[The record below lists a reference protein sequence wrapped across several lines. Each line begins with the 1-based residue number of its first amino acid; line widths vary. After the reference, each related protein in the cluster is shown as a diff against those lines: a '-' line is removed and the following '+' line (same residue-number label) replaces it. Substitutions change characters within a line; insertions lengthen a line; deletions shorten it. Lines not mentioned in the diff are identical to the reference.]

1 MLIGSVLNYTLFSN
15 KNGLTV
21 LSSQGL
27 GLFSKPV
34 EFLQTH
40 KKLERDM
47 PNLNVFKSNK
57 LTRVFL
63 IFFGAVAA
71 SITCVSP
78 ASADE
83 TVSVNETTLYRDFQ
97 VYSAGGSYEINAVPI
112 GGSPVDPVVHLY
124 RGTSRDGYDF
134 YGATV
139 SGDFLAVDDDGGGGL
154 TAYLSGT
161 LGSGLDNYV
170 IRVSSFAYWASQ
182 VREYPSAPY
191 TTATPTESYT
201 LSYTGFS
208 SGTAPAP
215 APVYVRQTS
224 NLLFEQSL
232 YASDT
237 LSDPDGQLR
246 KTVDQIM
253 NKYGSLIK

>member
-1 MLIGSVLNYTLFSN
+1 MLNLNIL
-15 KNGLTV
+15 KKK
-21 LSSQGL
+21 
-27 GLFSKPV
+27 KPV
-34 EFLQTH
+34 RIFAMFLGV
-40 KKLERDM
+40 L
-47 PNLNVFKSNK
+47 
-57 LTRVFL
+57 
-63 IFFGAVAA
+63 AA
-71 SITCVSP
+71 STICVNP

-83 TVSVNETTLYRDFQ
+83 TVSVNGTTLYRDFQ
-97 VYSAGGSYEINAVPI
+97 VYSGGGSYVITAVPI
-112 GGSPVDPVVHLY
+112 GNSPVDPVVHLY
-124 RGTSRDGYDF
+124 RGTSRAGYDF
-134 YGATV
+134 YSATV

-170 IRVSSFAYWASQ
+170 IRVSSYAYWVSDITLS
-182 VREYPSAPY
+182 YPSGSY

-215 APVYVRQTS
+215 KLAPTVSLRKSTGLTFY
-224 NLLFEQSL
+224 QSL
-232 YASDT
+232 YSSDT

-246 KTVDQIM
+246 ATVDQVM

>member
-1 MLIGSVLNYTLFSN
+1 MLNLNIL
-15 KNGLTV
+15 KKK
-21 LSSQGL
+21 
-27 GLFSKPV
+27 KPV
-34 EFLQTH
+34 RIFAMFLGV
-40 KKLERDM
+40 L
-47 PNLNVFKSNK
+47 
-57 LTRVFL
+57 
-63 IFFGAVAA
+63 AA
-71 SITCVSP
+71 STICVNP

-83 TVSVNETTLYRDFQ
+83 TVSVNGTTLYRDFQ
-97 VYSAGGSYEINAVPI
+97 VYSGGGSYVITAVPI

-124 RGTSRDGYDF
+124 RGTSRAGYDF
-134 YGATV
+134 YSATV
-139 SGDFLAVDDDGGGGL
+139 SGDFLARDDDGGGGL

-182 VREYPSAPY
+182 VYTYPALPY

-215 APVYVRQTS
+215 APAPVYVRQTS
-224 NLLFEQSL
+224 NLTFAQSL

-237 LSDPDGQLR
+237 LSDEDGELR

>member
-1 MLIGSVLNYTLFSN
+1 MLNLNIL
-15 KNGLTV
+15 KKK
-21 LSSQGL
+21 
-27 GLFSKPV
+27 KPV
-34 EFLQTH
+34 RIFAMFLGV
-40 KKLERDM
+40 L
-47 PNLNVFKSNK
+47 
-57 LTRVFL
+57 
-63 IFFGAVAA
+63 AA
-71 SITCVSP
+71 STICVNP

-83 TVSVNETTLYRDFQ
+83 TVSVNGTTLYRDFQ
-97 VYSAGGSYEINAVPI
+97 VHSGGGSYVITAAPI

-124 RGTSRDGYDF
+124 RGTSRAGYDF
-134 YGATV
+134 YSATV
-139 SGDFLAVDDDGGGGL
+139 SGDFLARDDDGGGGL

-170 IRVSSFAYWASQ
+170 IRVSSFAYWTSQ
-182 VREYPSAPY
+182 VNTYPSLPY

-215 APVYVRQTS
+215 APAPAPVYVRQTS
-224 NLLFEQSL
+224 NLTFAQSL

-237 LSDPDGQLR
+237 LSDEDGELR

-253 NKYGSLIK
+253 AKYGSLIK

>member
-1 MLIGSVLNYTLFSN
+1 MLNLNIL
-15 KNGLTV
+15 KKK
-21 LSSQGL
+21 
-27 GLFSKPV
+27 KPV
-34 EFLQTH
+34 RIFAMFLGV
-40 KKLERDM
+40 L
-47 PNLNVFKSNK
+47 
-57 LTRVFL
+57 
-63 IFFGAVAA
+63 AA
-71 SITCVSP
+71 STICVNP

-83 TVSVNETTLYRDFQ
+83 TVSVNGTTLYRDFQ
-97 VYSAGGSYEINAVPI
+97 VYSGGGSYVITAVPI

-124 RGTSRDGYDF
+124 RGTSRAGYDF
-134 YGATV
+134 YSATV
-139 SGDFLAVDDDGGGGL
+139 SGDFLARDDDGGGGL

-170 IRVSSFAYWASQ
+170 IRVSSFAYWTSQ
-182 VREYPSAPY
+182 VNTYPSLPY

-215 APVYVRQTS
+215 APAPAPVYVRQTS
-224 NLLFEQSL
+224 NLTFAQSL

-237 LSDPDGQLR
+237 LSDPDGELR

-253 NKYGSLIK
+253 EKYGSLIK

>member
-1 MLIGSVLNYTLFSN
+1 MLNLNIL
-15 KNGLTV
+15 KKK
-21 LSSQGL
+21 
-27 GLFSKPV
+27 KPV
-34 EFLQTH
+34 RIFAMFLGV
-40 KKLERDM
+40 L
-47 PNLNVFKSNK
+47 
-57 LTRVFL
+57 
-63 IFFGAVAA
+63 AA
-71 SITCVSP
+71 STICVNP

-83 TVSVNETTLYRDFQ
+83 TVSVNGTTLYRDFQ
-97 VYSAGGSYEINAVPI
+97 VYSGGGSYVITAAPI

-124 RGTSRDGYDF
+124 RGTSRAGYDF
-134 YGATV
+134 YSATV
-139 SGDFLAVDDDGGGGL
+139 SGDFLARDDDGGGGL

-170 IRVSSFAYWASQ
+170 IRVSSFAYWTSQ
-182 VREYPSAPY
+182 VNTYPSLPY

-215 APVYVRQTS
+215 APAPAYVRQTS

-232 YASDT
+232 YASDS

-246 KTVDQIM
+246 ATVDQIM

>member
-1 MLIGSVLNYTLFSN
+1 
-15 KNGLTV
+15 
-21 LSSQGL
+21 
-27 GLFSKPV
+27 V

-63 IFFGAVAA
+63 IFSAVAA

-83 TVSVNETTLYRDFQ
+83 TVSVNETTLYHDFQ
-97 VYSAGGSYEINAVPI
+97 VYSGGGSYVITAVPI

-124 RGTSRDGYDF
+124 RGTSRAGYDF
-134 YGATV
+134 SNATV
-139 SGDFLAVDDDGGGGL
+139 FGDFLAVDDDSGGGL
-154 TAYLSGT
+154 IAYLSGT

-170 IRVSSFAYWASQ
+170 IRVSSYAYWNDALNDT
-182 VREYPSAPY
+182 Y
-191 TTATPTESYT
+191 TTTTPTESYT

-208 SGTAPAP
+208 SGTAPEP
-215 APVYVRQTS
+215 EPEPEPELVPTVSLRKSTGLTFYQ
-224 NLLFEQSL
+224 LLYS
-232 YASDT
+232 SDT
-237 LSDPDGQLR
+237 LSDPDGELR
-246 KTVDQIM
+246 KTVDQVM